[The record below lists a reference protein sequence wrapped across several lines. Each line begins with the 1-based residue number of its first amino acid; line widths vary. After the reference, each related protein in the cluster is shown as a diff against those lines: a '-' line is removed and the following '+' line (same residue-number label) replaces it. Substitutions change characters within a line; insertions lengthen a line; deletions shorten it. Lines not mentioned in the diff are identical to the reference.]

1 MLTAAAKKHTS
12 PDNQYHQGGGYM
24 KGSYHWHEPA
34 KRYYVNI
41 YWDGK
46 RYKLWKYNGDPI
58 WHEKTAGKMLSKIR
72 AEIDSGIFNIKAYLP
87 DSPVALKKLS
97 KIWLQASTACAN
109 TKRVYLTSINRSIK
123 YFGPDFD
130 VRTFTYSKLQ
140 TFYND
145 LDLSIKGKYDTLAT
159 LRTLLNFAYK
169 DELIGKVPPFP
180 ELPLG
185 LPEEIVYLTF
195 DQQQMLLSAIPPHH
209 RLIFMFMMEYGLR
222 PGEGTALMKDC
233 LTDDEVVIKRTHSD
247 GDLVERTKTS
257 HRTKDSHIRR
267 YGLTSR
273 AKEILKVALKIAP
286 FSPYVFNRDNS
297 GIPYSWKLLNRIWN
311 DASQKTGIKINLY
324 NGVKHS
330 FGGQLMDEGIELEL
344 LRDLY
349 GHSSTNTTRRY
360 AHRSQAVMT
369 KVLEFRG
376 RLEDVPEDVQRT
388 NKDIGNG

>member
-1 MLTAAAKKHTS
+1 
-12 PDNQYHQGGGYM
+12 M

-58 WHEKTAGKMLSKIR
+58 WHEKTAEKMLSKIR

-97 KIWLQASTACAN
+97 EIWLQASTACAN

-195 DQQQMLLSAIPPHH
+195 EQQKQQLSAIPPHH
-209 RLIFMFMMEYGLR
+209 QLIFMFLMEYGMR

-233 LTDDEVVIKRTHSD
+233 LTDDEVVIRRTHSD
-247 GDLVERTKTS
+247 GELVERTKTS
-257 HRTKDSHIRR
+257 HRTKDSHVRR
-267 YGLTSR
+267 YPLTTR
-273 AKEILKVALKIAP
+273 AREILKAAAKIAP

-297 GIPYSWKLLNRIWN
+297 GQPYTWKLLNRIWN
-311 DASQKTGIKINLY
+311 NASQKSGIKINLY

-330 FGGQLMDEGIELEL
+330 FGGQLMDAGIELEL

-349 GHSSTNTTRRY
+349 GHSSSDTTRRY
-360 AHRSQAVMT
+360 AKRSPLVVA
-369 KVLEFRG
+369 KVLELRG